1 MVLKEL
7 DGNIKFEE
15 VNMDWCPWVQI
26 HYLPLGLMN
35 EKIRVFL
42 RDSLRDVKEVET
54 DDEQIAW
61 GRHLLLTPILSG
73 FIWIFHEFR

>member
-7 DGNIKFEE
+7 DGNIKLEE
-15 VNMDWCPWVQI
+15 VNMDWCPFRVQI

-42 RDSLRDVKEVET
+42 RNSLRDVKEVET

-61 GRHLLLTPILSG
+61 GRHL
-73 FIWIFHEFR
+73 